1 MNGFR
6 VSKSQPLLNFNIQ
19 DECSFVSLR
28 DVERAMKIMVWFYNH
43 RDALDHLMDD
53 TLIDSDEESDDDGPG
68 ENGLNNEES
77 PLDQVGEIK
86 LSRISLSLQCVVVVV
101 IEQFD

>member
-1 MNGFR
+1 
-6 VSKSQPLLNFNIQ
+6 
-19 DECSFVSLR
+19 
-28 DVERAMKIMVWFYNH
+28 MKIMVWFYNH